1 MTNETPTTDHKP
13 ASRKPGGCA
22 KSCLALFGSLTG
34 ILILLILLP
43 VFAEIGLWGLGT
55 YLVVDNTKGKVVDAV
70 VVLSGGTGDER
81 LAEAAKIYHNNYAEW
96 IILTEVGDSGEDG
109 PSPATSAAKEL
120 LVSQYGVPDQVIIIT
135 DRHVSST
142 WSEARVV
149 MKLMLREGLQ
159 SCIVVTDPFHTR
171 RASVVFREEFQPRG
185 LTMYVYPAG
194 SHWYA
199 ASTWWISPEGRDAT
213 IREYAKLFAFQFLGL
228 KQD

>member
-1 MTNETPTTDHKP
+1 MTTDTQSNKTKP
-13 ASRKPGGCA
+13 TGSKASGCV

-34 ILILLILLP
+34 ILLLVILLP
-43 VFAEIGLWGLGT
+43 ILAEVALWGLGT
-55 YLVVDNTKGKVVDAV
+55 YLVIDDTKGKVVDAV

-81 LAEAAKIYHNNYAEW
+81 LAEAAKIYNNNYAEW
-96 IILTEVGDSGEDG
+96 IILTEASDSDESG
-109 PSPATSAAKEL
+109 PDLATSVAKEL
-120 LVSQYGVPDQVIIIT
+120 LVSQYGIPDQAIIIT
-135 DRHVSST
+135 ERHVSST

-171 RASVVFREEFQPRG
+171 RSRVVFREEFLPRD

-199 ASTWWISPEGRDAT
+199 ASTWWLSPEGRDAT
-213 IREYAKLFAFQFLGL
+213 FREYAKLFAFQFLGL

>member
-1 MTNETPTTDHKP
+1 MTTQTH
-13 ASRKPGGCA
+13 SGGRGPDGCV

-34 ILILLILLP
+34 ILILLIVLP
-43 VFAEIGLWGLGT
+43 VLAELGLWGVGT
-55 YLVVDNTKGKVVDAV
+55 YLVVDDTKGKVVDAV

-96 IILTEVGDSGEDG
+96 IILTEISDSDEDG
-109 PSPATSAAKEL
+109 PAPVTIAAKDL
-120 LVSQYGVPDQVIIIT
+120 LVSEFGIPDHAVIIT
-135 DRHVSST
+135 ERPVSST

-149 MKLMLREGLQ
+149 MKLMLREELQ

-171 RASVVFREEFQPRG
+171 RTRIVFRDEFLPRG

-199 ASTWWISPEGRDAT
+199 ASTWWMSAEGRDAT
-213 IREYAKLFAFQFLGL
+213 FREYAKLFAYQFLGL

>member
-1 MTNETPTTDHKP
+1 MTTQTH
-13 ASRKPGGCA
+13 SGGRGPDGCV

-34 ILILLILLP
+34 ILILLIVLP
-43 VFAEIGLWGLGT
+43 VLAELGLWGVGT
-55 YLVVDNTKGKVVDAV
+55 YLVIDDTMGKVVDAV

-96 IILTEVGDSGEDG
+96 IILTETGETLES
-109 PSPATSAAKEL
+109 SPELVSVVSSEL
-120 LVSQYGVPDQVIIIT
+120 LVSQLGIPDHAIIIT
-135 DRHVSST
+135 EKHVSST

-171 RASVVFREEFQPRG
+171 RTRIAFRDEFLPRD

-194 SHWYA
+194 SHWYS
-199 ASTWWISPEGRDAT
+199 ASTWWLTAEGRDNT
-213 IREYAKLFAFQFLGL
+213 LREYVKLFAYQFLGL